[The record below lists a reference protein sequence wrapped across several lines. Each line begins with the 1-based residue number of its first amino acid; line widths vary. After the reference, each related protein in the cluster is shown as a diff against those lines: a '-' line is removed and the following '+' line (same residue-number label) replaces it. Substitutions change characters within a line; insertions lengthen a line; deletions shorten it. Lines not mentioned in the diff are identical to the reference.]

1 MAKPTAANAKTQA
14 AAIAVALNAA
24 LSDTILT
31 GIHPD
36 WSRPGHPMR
45 KWQNFVKM
53 DDQGTFTANDAY
65 IDAAFADSMSP
76 GVAYSE
82 KDDRVTNAPS

>member
-24 LSDTILT
+24 LSDTVLT

-36 WSRPGHPMR
+36 WKQPGHPMR

-53 DDQGTFTANDAY
+53 DVQGTFTANDAY
-65 IDAAFADSMSP
+65 IDAAHADGMNS
-76 GVAYSE
+76 GTVYSE

>member
-31 GIHPD
+31 GIFPD
-36 WSRPGHPMR
+36 WKRPEHPMR
-45 KWQNFVKM
+45 DFTKWVKM
-53 DDQGTFTANDAY
+53 DIQGTFTANDAY
-65 IDAAFADSMSP
+65 IDAAYADSMNP
-76 GVAYSE
+76 GQAYSE
-82 KDDRVTNAPS
+82 KSDRVTNAPS

>member
-31 GIHPD
+31 GIFPD
-36 WSRPGHPMR
+36 WNQPSHPMR
-45 KWQNFVKM
+45 QWQRFVKM
-53 DDQGTFTANDAY
+53 DVQGTFTANDAY
-65 IDAAFADSMSP
+65 IDAAFADNMSP
-76 GVAYSE
+76 GVSYSE
-82 KDDRVTNAPS
+82 KDDKVTNAPS

>member
-31 GIHPD
+31 GIFPD
-36 WSRPGHPMR
+36 WADPNHPMR
-45 KWQNFVKM
+45 AWQKFVKM
-53 DDQGTFTANDAY
+53 DVQGTFTANDAY
-65 IDAAFADSMSP
+65 IDAAYLDNHP
-76 GVAYSE
+76 GVPYSE
-82 KDDRVTNAPS
+82 KDQRWTNAPS

>member
-36 WSRPGHPMR
+36 WKRPEHAMR
-45 KWQNFVKM
+45 DFAKWVKM
-53 DDQGTFTANDAY
+53 DVQGTFTANDAY
-65 IDAAFADSMSP
+65 IDAAHADTKN

>member
-1 MAKPTAANAKTQA
+1 MAKPTAVTVKAQA
-14 AAIAVALNAA
+14 ALIATALNTA

-36 WSRPGHPMR
+36 WKDPAHPIRDIMD
-45 KWQNFVKM
+45 WLIM

-65 IDAAFADSMSP
+65 IDEAHADRFIVNGIGSRHD
-76 GVAYSE
+76 
-82 KDDRVTNAPS
+82 KITNPPS

>member
-14 AAIAVALNAA
+14 AAIAAALNSA
-24 LSDTILT
+24 LGDTVLT

-36 WSRPGHPMR
+36 WKDPNHPMR
-45 KWQNFVKM
+45 QWEKFVKM
-53 DDQGTFTANDAY
+53 DVQGTFTANDAY
-65 IDAAFADSMSP
+65 IDAAFLDKKNTVP
-76 GVAYSE
+76 YSD

>member
-36 WSRPGHPMR
+36 WKRPEHPMR
-45 KWQNFVKM
+45 DFAKWVKM
-53 DDQGTFTANDAY
+53 DDQGTFTANDPY
-65 IDAAFADSMSP
+65 IDAAHADTQYVD
-76 GVAYSE
+76 GYSQ
-82 KDDRVTNAPS
+82 KDNRVTNAPS